1 MSLAKSSAVLQS
13 VTATALMFFA
23 CSCVNEEYDLSNG
36 IDGTVDIQGSISLPI
51 GSTEFMPIGDFLE
64 LDQDG
69 QESILVADPQTGD
82 YRLYIESDNTIAPDE
97 PIEIQQIT
105 IEGEMLVPD
114 GGVTYEEI
122 GLGSRVENITSA
134 LDPGMDIPEE
144 VGNVLN
150 SLIDGMEPLEAQT
163 TPIEINEDIS
173 QVTDI
178 VKDIKKIELEAPIA
192 LTLSLKGDNLT
203 KGKVSLSGP
212 GNEAFTITFPEFVT
226 LEPGTDNLTI
236 IDGHILSF
244 DNLDIDI
251 DDPESSTFEFSLTGI
266 DLSLLDEGQGMVG
279 DRLTVTDEIS
289 ISELKL
295 GLDINDFARTVG
307 EIPYEIAIDLSLNVG
322 DVFVKSVEAVLDPD
336 FSIDPQ
342 SIDIGELP
350 EFISGDNVT
359 LDLYNPVIR
368 LDVNAED
375 NVRTA
380 TGKGFPNFY
389 MSAGIDAFDKNGSS
403 TLGSDGPIV
412 IGDDGSGK
420 DNSPVVI
427 KEGMNHI
434 VISRQEAE
442 NDGNGPVPADENYQ
456 YITVPELGKLISVIP
471 DHITISDIKVRIPH
485 EGSEGNWAESDYTA
499 ITFPQ
504 EGPLTYDVGVDYSI
518 EVPLAFGKDLYI
530 SYSTDFNGW
539 NENFSS
545 TSESD
550 YKLDL
555 KEASIKFDFINS
567 IPLELGLSAEAI
579 DTDGN
584 VMSDIDVE
592 LEGTLAA
599 GNINNETSAAVVVK
613 IVATQEALDRFDG
626 LRLNIEAT
634 SGDME
639 GVALNKDQ
647 GVRLENISANI
658 QGGIQLDLTGNQNKN
673 E

>member
-82 YRLYIESDNTIAPDE
+82 YRLYIESDNTIAPEE

-105 IEGEMLVPD
+105 IEGEMMVPD

-122 GLGSRVENITSA
+122 GLGSRVENIISA
-134 LDPGMDIPEE
+134 LDPGMDIPED
-144 VGNVLN
+144 VRNGLN

-163 TPIEINEDIS
+163 TPIEINEDIA

-279 DRLTVTDEIS
+279 DRLTVNDEIS

-380 TGKGFPNFY
+380 TGKEFPNFY
-389 MSAGIDAFDKNGSS
+389 MSADIDAFDKNGSS

-442 NDGNGPVPADENYQ
+442 NAGNGPVPADENYQ

>member
-279 DRLTVTDEIS
+279 DRLTVNDEIS

-456 YITVPELGKLISVIP
+456 YITVPELGRLISVIP

-579 DTDGN
+579 DIDGN
-584 VMSDIDVE
+584 VMCDIDVE

>member
-82 YRLYIESDNTIAPDE
+82 YRLYIESDNTIAPEE

-105 IEGEMLVPD
+105 IEGEMMVPD

-122 GLGSRVENITSA
+122 GLGSRVENISA
-134 LDPGMDIPEE
+134 LDPGMDIPEKVRNE
-144 VGNVLN
+144 LN

-163 TPIEINEDIS
+163 TPIEINEDIA

-226 LEPGTDNLTI
+226 LESGTDNLAI

-251 DDPESSTFEFSLTGI
+251 NDPESSTFEFSLTGI

-279 DRLTVTDEIS
+279 DRLTVNDEIS

-442 NDGNGPVPADENYQ
+442 NGGNGPVPADENYQ
-456 YITVPELGKLISVIP
+456 YITVSELGRLISVIP

-545 TSESD
+545 TSKSD

-584 VMSDIDVE
+584 VMSDINVE

>member
-122 GLGSRVENITSA
+122 GLGSRVEDITSA

-279 DRLTVTDEIS
+279 DRLTVNDEIS

-442 NDGNGPVPADENYQ
+442 NGGNGPVPADENYQ
-456 YITVPELGKLISVIP
+456 YITVPELGRLISVIP
-471 DHITISDIKVRIPH
+471 DHITISDINVRIPH

-584 VMSDIDVE
+584 VMSDINVE